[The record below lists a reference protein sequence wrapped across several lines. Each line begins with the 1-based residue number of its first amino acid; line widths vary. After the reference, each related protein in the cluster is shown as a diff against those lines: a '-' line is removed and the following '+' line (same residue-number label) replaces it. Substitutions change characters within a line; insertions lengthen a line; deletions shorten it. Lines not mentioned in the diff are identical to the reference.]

1 MRGLPELVG
10 AAAAVGEAAAATFES
25 AETGVAGGVP
35 YLASRALWSA
45 SIAGER
51 GTEAIPSGPAPGAR
65 ASASAKASPS
75 AGPSFTPATTAP
87 SSSIDFTPEAG
98 ESDSSVAAMAFRPA
112 PIWARRVARAAG
124 ATCDAAG
131 GTSAPN
137 DAG

>member
-10 AAAAVGEAAAATFES
+10 AAAAVGGAAAATFES
-25 AETGVAGGVP
+25 AETDVADGVPYLASP

-45 SIAGER
+45 SIAAER
-51 GTEAIPSGPAPGAR
+51 GTEAIPSGPAPGAP

-98 ESDSSVAAMAFRPA
+98 ESESSVAAMAFRPA
-112 PIWARRVARAAG
+112 PIWARRAATAAG
-124 ATCDAAG
+124 ATCG
-131 GTSAPN
+131 EPG
-137 DAG
+137 